1 MNLLPEANALIE
13 LFKVIALNVVNQSK
27 PVQLVYGTVVSVSPL
42 SVKLD
47 QKRTLD
53 AMFLKKLDY
62 SGSVSISD
70 VSYTANITEFSKG
83 DVVAMLQ
90 KQGGQEFLILGKVI

>member
-1 MNLLPEANALIE
+1 MPDANALME
-13 LFKVIALNVVNQSK
+13 LMKVIAVNAVNQSK

-53 AMFLKKLDY
+53 SSFLKRLDY
-62 SGSVSISD
+62 SGSVSTSD
-70 VSYTANITEFSKG
+70 GTYTANITEFSDG

-90 KQGGQEFLILGKVI
+90 KQGGQEFLILGKVV